1 MLKNTKCGRCQA
13 SLTGGYQ
20 HAPTMSCPL
29 GVPYI
34 RCEACKTL
42 NRTGKLPWSQMTK
55 SQHREV
61 VFAGIL
67 NMLSGGILFGAGLLL
82 IPLFAFGDDALE
94 PIAIPAICG
103 AITIGVVISA
113 IRSWLLYKRAIPLI
127 EDAVKREDWDRAPM
141 MN

>member
-1 MLKNTKCGRCQA
+1 MLKDIKCGRCQA

-20 HAPTMSCPL
+20 YAPTMSSPL

-34 RCEACKTL
+34 RCDVCKTL
-42 NRTGKLPWSQMTK
+42 NRTGKLPWSQMTR
-55 SQHREV
+55 SNRV
-61 VFAGIL
+61 DVIIAGIV
-67 NMLSGGILFGAGLLL
+67 NMLSGGILIGVGLLL
-82 IPLFAFGDDALE
+82 IPLFAFGDDVLE

-103 AITIGVVISA
+103 AIAIGVVISA

-127 EDAVKREDWDRAPM
+127 EDAMKREDWDRAPM